1 MQHSTP
7 MQQGEDG
14 SMTSPSRSQNRI
26 ATAHHQQ
33 QLAMI
38 EAVDEVGRTMDDKW
52 GVGRL
57 PRLVD
62 PLTAAR
68 FARQVEKFAQ
78 ACWGDVLGDVAAHAP
93 AMVRAYQAL
102 DQLAQDAGHQPIPP
116 QQWEF
121 EIPEGLV
128 VLVRHTDEIARV
140 QTHGRQCQIWSL
152 EEVAKI
158 VRLHPLVVQVKTHF
172 PGATIEKTRP
182 GRDVLQAHADDLASL
197 PFWGADP

>member
-1 MQHSTP
+1 
-7 MQQGEDG
+7 
-14 SMTSPSRSQNRI
+14 MTSTSRSQNRI

-38 EAVDEVGRTMDDKW
+38 EAVDEIGRAMDDKW

-68 FARQVEKFAQ
+68 FARQIEKFGQ
-78 ACWGDVLGDVAAHAP
+78 ACWGDELGDVAAHAP

-102 DQLAQDAGHQPIPP
+102 DQLARDAGHQPIPP

-128 VLVRHTDEIARV
+128 ILVRHTDDIGRA

-152 EEVAKI
+152 EGSPSWCGSIRCWSRSRPTSPAPRSRKPGPAAMSCKPAPMTSPAC
-158 VRLHPLVVQVKTHF
+158 RSGGPTH
-172 PGATIEKTRP
+172 
-182 GRDVLQAHADDLASL
+182 DLT
-197 PFWGADP
+197 PTP

>member
-1 MQHSTP
+1 MSSTH
-7 MQQGEDG
+7 
-14 SMTSPSRSQNRI
+14 RSNHRI

-38 EAVDEVGRTMDDKW
+38 EAVDEIGRSMDDKW

-62 PLTAAR
+62 PITAAR
-68 FARQVEKFAQ
+68 FARQVHKFGQ
-78 ACWGDVLGDVAAHAP
+78 ACWGDELGDVAAHAP

-102 DQLAQDAGHQPIPP
+102 DRMAEDAGHRPIQP

-128 VLVRHTDEIARV
+128 VLVRHTDEIARA

-152 EEVAKI
+152 EEVAKL
-158 VRLHPLVVQVKTHF
+158 VRLHPLLVQVKTHF

-182 GRDVLQAHADDLASL
+182 GRDVLQAREDDLASL
-197 PFWGADP
+197 PF

>member
-1 MQHSTP
+1 MSSTP
-7 MQQGEDG
+7 
-14 SMTSPSRSQNRI
+14 RSNHRI

-38 EAVDEVGRTMDDKW
+38 EAVDEIGRSMDDKW

-62 PLTAAR
+62 PITAAR
-68 FARQVEKFAQ
+68 FARQAHKFSQ
-78 ACWGDVLGDVAAHAP
+78 ACWGDELGDVAAHAP

-102 DQLAQDAGHQPIPP
+102 DQMAEAAGHRPIPA

-128 VLVRHTDEIARV
+128 ILVRHSGEIGRV
-140 QTHGRQCQIWSL
+140 QTHGRHCQIWSL
-152 EEVAKI
+152 EEVAKL
-158 VRLHPLVVQVKTHF
+158 VRLHPLLVQVKTHF

-182 GRDVLQAHADDLASL
+182 GRDVLQAREDDLASL
-197 PFWGADP
+197 PF